1 MEVDPVLFATALTDD
16 LGADALGVA
25 ELAADNARRKLDE
38 WLQIIAEIKRL
49 PKPAAP
55 KTKQRLVEIPKCP
68 VNC

>member
-25 ELAADNARRKLDE
+25 ELAADNARKKLDE
-38 WLQIIAEIKRL
+38 WLQIIAEIKRIAKL
-49 PKPAAP
+49 ATPRA
-55 KTKQRLVEIPKCP
+55 KQRLVEIPRCP